1 MSQPSPLFGSQTET
15 RPLSALAEDRGFTV
29 RYLEPEKTR
38 VSRSPMGSA
47 RLEIVGE
54 ICYPRVVVRRLFPLS
69 DPEHYWSLW
78 VGDEEEIGVLRDPQE
93 FDEETRRVLS
103 EELEKRYL
111 MPVIRR
117 IRKVRERFGVHE
129 WTVETSHGGFTFS
142 VRGLHDNLKQI
153 PPNRILVTDVRG
165 NRYDIPSVDAL
176 DAHSLAQIQR
186 HL

>member
-1 MSQPSPLFGSQTET
+1 MSQQVSLVGSQTET
-15 RPLSALAEDRGFTV
+15 RSLSALAEDKSFIV

-38 VSRSPMGSA
+38 VTRSPMGSA
-47 RLEIVGE
+47 RLEIVDE
-54 ICYPRVVVRRLFPLS
+54 ICYPRIVVRRLFPLS

-78 VGDEEEIGVLRDPQE
+78 VGDEEEIGILRDPQE

-129 WTVETSHGGFTFS
+129 WTVETSHGEIIFS
-142 VRGLHDNLKQI
+142 VRGLHDNFKQI

-165 NRYDIPSVDAL
+165 NRYDIPNVDVL
-176 DAHSLAQIQR
+176 DAHSIAQIQR